1 MVAVILPFISRSVPV
16 FKCNTTSSNG
26 FLLLSDVC
34 SSCISRVMAVVACSI
49 LPTLAFFFNFTNRSM
64 FFFFFFFF
72 FSTIA
77 GACFNIHLLPDVRD
91 CVASKVVTTGMTSW
105 GRDEDGGAHLMR
117 AAAVFRESWR
127 LMTACHILL
136 STLFLST
143 SWVPVSDEVKYR
155 NVRAYSMRNL
165 VQFIVLLRVCIL

>member
-1 MVAVILPFISRSVPV
+1 MVAVILPFISRFVPV
-16 FKCNTTSSNG
+16 FKCNTTSSNE

-64 FFFFFFFF
+64 FFFFF
-72 FSTIA
+72 STIA
-77 GACFNIHLLPDVRD
+77 GACFNIHLLPDIRD

-105 GRDEDGGAHLMR
+105 GKDEDGGAHLMR
-117 AAAVFRESWR
+117 AVAVFRKSWR
-127 LMTACHILL
+127 LMTACHLLL

-143 SWVPVSDEVKYR
+143 SWVSVSHEVKYR
-155 NVRAYSMRNL
+155 NVRAYSMLNL